1 MPTTILGL
9 PTLEA
14 AQNQKY
20 LTSNQALSYLDGLV
34 NMTVFN
40 RSTTTPPGSPSAG
53 DRYIVGSGATGVWS
67 GEDDN
72 VAIYVGTNWVFF
84 TPSEGWRV
92 YDQGLNEIAVYDGS
106 AWVGLADFLNI
117 ATQTNSSGTI
127 TTDLGTSANNA
138 QFKFVQKEEVV
149 SFASGAIVSSTN
161 TFPNRSIPLF
171 ASVYNITNITGPAGM
186 QWYGFEFGSVSIRFE
201 TGFGGNTSS
210 GQQQAGPA
218 NPVKPAF
225 SAMSVDFED
234 SAATAGSGT
243 GTAFTGGSAT
253 LTIGYFE
260 SQPASS

>member
-1 MPTTILGL
+1 MSTPINGL
-9 PTLEA
+9 PLLEA

-20 LTSNQALSYLDGLV
+20 LTANQATSYLDGLV

-40 RSTTTPPGSPSAG
+40 RSTSTPPGSPSAG
-53 DRYIVGSGATGVWS
+53 DRYIVGSSPTGAWIGQ
-67 GEDDN
+67 ENN

-92 YDQGLNEIAVYDGS
+92 YDQGLNEIAIWDGS
-106 AWVGLADFLNI
+106 AWVDLVTFLNI
-117 ATQTNSSGTI
+117 TTQINSSGTI

-149 SFASGAIVSSTN
+149 SFASGAIVSSSN

-171 ASVYNITNITGPAGM
+171 ASLYNVTAITGPAGI
-186 QWYGFEFGSVSIRFE
+186 QWYGFEFGSVAISFE
-201 TGFGGNTSS
+201 TGFVGNTSL

-225 SAMSVDFED
+225 SSMSVDFED

>member
-1 MPTTILGL
+1 MPTPINGL
-9 PTLEA
+9 PLLEA

-20 LTSNQALSYLDGLV
+20 LTANQATSYLDGLV

-40 RSTTTPPGSPSAG
+40 RSTSAPPGSPSAG
-53 DRYIVGSGATGVWS
+53 DRYIVGPSPTGAWAGQAN
-67 GEDDN
+67 N

-92 YDQGLNEIAVYDGS
+92 YDQGLNEIALFTGS
-106 AWVGLADFLNI
+106 AWVDLATFLNI
-117 ATQTNSSGTI
+117 TTQTNSSGTI

-138 QFKFVQKEEVV
+138 QFKFVQKEELI

-171 ASVYNITNITGPAGM
+171 ASLFNVSAITGPAGI
-186 QWYGFEFGSVSIRFE
+186 QWYGYEFGSVSITFE
-201 TGFGGNTSS
+201 SGFSGNTSM

-234 SAATAGSGT
+234 FGATAGSGT
-243 GTAFTGGSAT
+243 GTAFTGGTAR

-260 SQPASS
+260 AQPANS